1 MIRLIIRFIRHSAT
15 RLYRFNILTIEY
27 ISPLLC
33 PSLKL
38 KLEWNEIVTCVIW
51 KYFITRLALRGR
63 TKPRWRDPAE
73 VILRG
78 ALLCYAR
85 CVARFCH
92 QHIIWQRYN
101 RAMHGALRDSLI
113 EIWMNRVSKSDGNN
127 SIGNRRSMLDRAKAD
142 RRSTRCGTPCFV
154 SKHTG
159 SRSLQNWIAPLFED
173 EKMRNNMPL
182 SSQILSSRKD
192 RIRFVKREI
201 FFLSFRTI
209 VDEIQRLVHSIRRY
223 SKNVGKKC
231 ERQWP
236 SLFILLLFISLM
248 ALR

>member
-1 MIRLIIRFIRHSAT
+1 MCH
-15 RLYRFNILTIEY
+15 
-27 ISPLLC
+27 
-33 PSLKL
+33 
-38 KLEWNEIVTCVIW
+38 LEIFHNEAR
-51 KYFITRLALRGR
+51 ITRQDETAMERSSRGDTTRCTAVLRALRR
-63 TKPRWRDPAE
+63 AFLPP
-73 VILRG
+73 
-78 ALLCYAR
+78 
-85 CVARFCH
+85 
-92 QHIIWQRYN
+92 HIIWQRYNN

-192 RIRFVKREI
+192 RIRFVKRGI